1 MDHLIEIVKIFNNN
15 EKDIYLR
22 NKLINSLVNKKLY
35 NNNSKLINKLNSA
48 LLYCFQNC
56 ENKFNTS
63 EIFLNIFQI
72 YKHDQNEKRNDD
84 LLILM
89 LNSMPN
95 NEFNKLLISIT
106 DGQYLNN
113 ISNVETVF
121 EYILKS
127 NIYKYKYDN
136 LIKEQLFEIFEKIT
150 KISKYN
156 EIVSNKEELKEKFNN
171 LLIILLSILLYMNE
185 NYDLKKNDINYLER
199 LIVFLNKLK
208 NNKLNLKVFKC
219 LFLELY
225 EYSNNIE
232 KKLKYINNEEI
243 NLDSI

>member
-1 MDHLIEIVKIFNNN
+1 
-15 EKDIYLR
+15 
-22 NKLINSLVNKKLY
+22 LY
-35 NNNSKLINKLNSA
+35 NNNNKLINKLNSA
-48 LLYCFQNC
+48 LLNCFQNY
-56 ENKFNTS
+56 ENKFNTC

-72 YKHDQNEKRNDD
+72 YKYDKKEKMNDD

-95 NEFNKLLISIT
+95 NEFNKLLFSMT
-106 DGQYLNN
+106 SGQYLNN
-113 ISNVETVF
+113 ISNVETFF

-171 LLIILLSILLYMNE
+171 FLIILLSILLYINE
-185 NYDLKKNDINYLER
+185 NYDLKKEDINYLER
-199 LIVFLNKLK
+199 LIFFLNQLK

-232 KKLKYINNEEI
+232 HKLKYINSEEI
-243 NLDSI
+243 NIDHFSAKKLNLDLFNYLCNLIDSILLIEPNK